1 VTGDVAGDGTGDR
14 AGDVTPRVSVVVP
27 SFNNASFIE
36 ATMDAILTQTFQ
48 DFELVV
54 ADHSSADGT
63 WELLQP
69 YSADPRVRLIR
80 TEAGG
85 GAPRNWERVT
95 AAARGELLKLV
106 CGDDIIY
113 PDCLRDQVAAMDATP
128 SVDLV
133 AARRDLID
141 ARGGTL
147 MSGRGLA
154 GLSGR
159 VPGRVA
165 ARHTV
170 VAGSNIFGEPAC
182 VLFRREALVRA
193 GGWDGRHP
201 YVIDEST
208 YVRVLLS
215 GDFFGIDK
223 ALAAFRLSSS
233 QWSVHLA
240 REQSSQVIGFHHQ
253 LAREAPGL
261 LSRTELWRGD
271 AMARAMAYIRRLAYV
286 WVGRRMHASTPGAAP
301 TATP

>member
-1 VTGDVAGDGTGDR
+1 M
-14 AGDVTPRVSVVVP
+14 GDVTPRVWVPRVSVVVP

-36 ATMDAILTQTFQ
+36 ATMDSILAQTFE

-63 WELLQP
+63 WARLQP
-69 YSADPRVRLIR
+69 YSADPRVRLLR

-113 PDCLRDQVAAMDATP
+113 PDCLRDQVAAMDANP
-128 SVDLV
+128 SVVLV
-133 AARRDLID
+133 ASQRDLID
-141 ARGGTL
+141 ARGAVL
-147 MSGRGLA
+147 ISRRGLA
-154 GLSGR
+154 GLTGL

-182 VLFRREALVRA
+182 VLIRRDALVRV

-201 YVIDEST
+201 YVIDEAT
-208 YVRVLLS
+208 YVKVLLD
-215 GDFFGIDK
+215 GDFLGIDL

-240 REQSSQVIGFHHQ
+240 REQSSQVVGFHHE
-253 LAREAPGL
+253 LADEAPGVV
-261 LSRTELWRGD
+261 SRADLWRGD
-271 AMARAMAYIRRLAYV
+271 AMARAMAYVRRLAYV
-286 WVGRRMHASTPGAAP
+286 WVGRRMHVSTPDTPP

>member
-1 VTGDVAGDGTGDR
+1 MT
-14 AGDVTPRVSVVVP
+14 GDVTPRVSVVVP

-36 ATMDAILTQTFQ
+36 ATMDSILAQTFE

-54 ADHSSADGT
+54 ADHSSSDGT
-63 WELLQP
+63 WELLQR
-69 YSADPRVRLIR
+69 YAADPRVRLLR

-95 AAARGELLKLV
+95 AEARGELVKLV

-113 PDCLRDQVAAMDATP
+113 PDCLRDQVAAMDANP
-128 SVDLV
+128 SVVLV
-133 AARRDLID
+133 AAQRDLID
-141 ARGGTL
+141 ARGGIVTTR
-147 MSGRGLA
+147 RGLA
-154 GLSGR
+154 GLAGR

-182 VLFRREALVRA
+182 VLVRREAFELA

-201 YVIDEST
+201 YVIDEAT
-208 YVRVLLS
+208 YVNVLLH

-240 REQSSQVIGFHHQ
+240 REQSDQVIGFHHR
-253 LAREAPGL
+253 LADDAPGL
-261 LSRTELWRGD
+261 LSRADLLRGD
-271 AMARAMAYIRRLAYV
+271 ARARGMAYARRLAYL
-286 WVGRRMHASTPGAAP
+286 WVGRRMHAQTPGQ
-301 TATP
+301 TS